1 MPRSRRKPPSQIE
14 LYQNAERLGLH
25 GGDRDLFFAGAAV
38 AFEILDEARDQAV
51 TLSEEIDIIDAVC
64 AELRRY
70 AETKR

>member
-1 MPRSRRKPPSQIE
+1 M
-14 LYQNAERLGLH
+14 
-25 GGDRDLFFAGAAV
+25 FFAGAAV